1 MVDVELISGEA
12 FNNQENELLNN
23 FKAFIQA
30 MINKDKVE
38 MENFLDNSF
47 VLIHMGGNQEPKNH
61 FINDIMEGVLNYYHS
76 KIIEPKIIINN
87 NSAEMNVDINLD
99 AKVYGMKG
107 NWTLHSKNTFIKK
120 NGRWYFVKWGN

>member
-1 MVDVELISGEA
+1 MVDVELISSEA
-12 FNNQENELLNN
+12 FNNQEKELLNN

-30 MINKDKVE
+30 IISKNKIE

-61 FINDIMEGVLNYYHS
+61 FINDVMEGVLNYYHS

>member
-12 FNNQENELLNN
+12 FNSQENELLNN

-30 MINKDKVE
+30 IISKNKIE

-61 FINDIMEGVLNYYHS
+61 FINDVMEGVLNYYHS

>member
-12 FNNQENELLNN
+12 FNSQENELLNN
-23 FKAFIQA
+23 FKTFIQA
-30 MINKDKVE
+30 IISKNKIE

-61 FINDIMEGVLNYYHS
+61 FINDVMEGVLNYYHS

>member
-12 FNNQENELLNN
+12 FNSQENELLDN
-23 FKAFIQA
+23 FKTFIQA
-30 MINKDKVE
+30 IISKDKIE

-61 FINDIMEGVLNYYHS
+61 FINDVMEGVLNYYHS

>member
-12 FNNQENELLNN
+12 FNNQENELLND

-30 MINKDKVE
+30 MISKDKVE

-87 NSAEMNVDINLD
+87 NSAEMNVDINFD

-107 NWTLHSKNTFIKK
+107 NWTLHSKNTFVKK

>member
-12 FNNQENELLNN
+12 FNNQENELLND

-30 MINKDKVE
+30 MISKDKIE

-61 FINDIMEGVLNYYHS
+61 FINDVMEGVLNYYHS

-87 NSAEMNVDINLD
+87 NSAEMNVDINFD
-99 AKVYGMKG
+99 AKVYGTKG
-107 NWTLHSKNTFIKK
+107 NWTLHSKNTFVKK

>member
-47 VLIHMGGNQEPKNH
+47 VLIHMGGNQEPKNN
-61 FINDIMEGVLNYYHS
+61 FINDVMEGVLNYYHS

-87 NSAEMNVDINLD
+87 NSAEMNVDINFD
-99 AKVYGMKG
+99 AKVYGTKG
-107 NWTLHSKNTFIKK
+107 NWTLHSKNTFVKK

>member
-12 FNNQENELLNN
+12 FNNQENELLND

-30 MINKDKVE
+30 MISKDKVE

-61 FINDIMEGVLNYYHS
+61 FINDVMEGVLNYYHS

-87 NSAEMNVDINLD
+87 NSAEMNVDINFD

-107 NWTLHSKNTFIKK
+107 NWTLHSKNTFVKK

>member
-12 FNNQENELLNN
+12 FNSQENELLNN

-30 MINKDKVE
+30 IISKDKIE

-61 FINDIMEGVLNYYHS
+61 FINDVMEGVLNYYHS

>member
-12 FNNQENELLNN
+12 FNSQENELLNN
-23 FKAFIQA
+23 FKTFIQA
-30 MINKDKVE
+30 IISKNKIE

-61 FINDIMEGVLNYYHS
+61 FINDVMEGVLNYYHS

-87 NSAEMNVDINLD
+87 NSAKMNVDINLD